1 MGDDETWLLP
11 SRSSLFGGLSRG
23 TRKQRST
30 PTPFSCTGRIA
41 HLPWD
46 HFPSQLCAV
55 SPAWALPPGLPVDP
69 FQLVM
74 EPYSGEN
81 PNLSNRVLPFHPSP
95 EATAHERE
103 RERNRERG
111 SWISLLPI
119 LPVLPRSPRQAST
132 GAAPAV
138 LTLGCDSWLTTSS
151 HLYLCSHRIVPST
164 HGSVV
169 SCHCLGDT

>member
-11 SRSSLFGGLSRG
+11 SRSSLFGGLPRG
-23 TRKQRST
+23 TRKQRSA

-46 HFPSQLCAV
+46 HFPSELCAL
-55 SPAWALPPGLPVDP
+55 SPAWTPPPDLPVDP

-74 EPYSGEN
+74 ESYSGAN

-103 RERNRERG
+103 
-111 SWISLLPI
+111 
-119 LPVLPRSPRQAST
+119 
-132 GAAPAV
+132 
-138 LTLGCDSWLTTSS
+138 
-151 HLYLCSHRIVPST
+151 
-164 HGSVV
+164 
-169 SCHCLGDT
+169 